1 MLVLSRKVGQSLII
15 GEEVLVK
22 VVDVRGQQ
30 VRIGIEA
37 PEGVSIIREEI
48 HRQVAAANIES
59 ARGKSAPEA
68 VAGLASMLRRQEE
81 GEPGAAPQTSE
92 DL

>member
-37 PEGVSIIREEI
+37 PDGVSIVREEI

-59 ARGKSAPEA
+59 ARGKSVPEA
-68 VAGLASMLRRQEE
+68 NAGLASLLRKQEE
-81 GEPGAAPQTSE
+81 VEPGEAPANNE